1 MTNQEVFER
10 IKEIKK
16 GRYVALRKNKDLGN
30 GVTKVS
36 DMVIRL
42 GVDYSKM
49 KINAGRQT
57 GSLPWG
63 HWVPGYEQLV
73 IEHKGVYYLR
83 VASSY
88 SKHGKAAYFL
98 NGAEISRDHAA
109 SLIGERKMESK
120 PLDVCNIKFE
130 NILDIRV
137 GR

>member
-10 IKEIKK
+10 IKEIRK
-16 GRYVALRKNKDLGN
+16 GRFVALRKKKDLGC

-42 GVDYSKM
+42 GVNYANM
-49 KINAGRQT
+49 KINEGRQT

-88 SKHGKAAYFL
+88 SKHGKATYFL
-98 NGAEISRDHAA
+98 NGAEITRDHAA
-109 SLIGERKMESK
+109 SIVGEKKMESK
-120 PLDVCNIKFE
+120 SLDVCNIRFE
-130 NILDIRV
+130 NLIDICVKR
-137 GR
+137 

>member
-10 IKEIKK
+10 IKEIRK
-16 GRYVALRKNKDLGN
+16 GRFVALRKKKDLGG

-49 KINAGRQT
+49 KINEGRQT

-98 NGAEISRDHAA
+98 NGMEISRDHAA
-109 SLIGERKMESK
+109 SIVGEKKMESK
-120 PLDVCNIKFE
+120 SLDVCNIKFE
-130 NILDIRV
+130 NLIDIRV
-137 GR
+137 KR